1 MTTDECIKYD
11 RMVEY
16 GIATAE
22 EINLV
27 RCIVSGSWTEVL
39 NSIIYAR
46 TGYQTIEDWL
56 YEEMEDCEDTEEDI
70 EEA

>member
-27 RCIVSGSWTEVL
+27 RCIVSEVGP
-39 NSIIYAR
+39 R
-46 TGYQTIEDWL
+46 F
-56 YEEMEDCEDTEEDI
+56 
-70 EEA
+70 